1 MNEKIIVNGYY
12 FNAEGQILLSCATDS
27 VNSICVKKPRWDKE
41 KWSPVPRGPTSA
53 CCPPHP
59 CSAKPLQSCSWFTW
73 PKDGGGGGRP
83 TELLAEPINGKT
95 QALIDFSDPGDGL
108 AEGKVGRVVCAAT
121 LIAVSE
127 EVAVRI
133 LCARGTLITFHPTF
147 FRLISILRGLCRL
160 QCAH

>member
-1 MNEKIIVNGYY
+1 MESGAARSHICLLPAPSLLSKTSPVLQLVYV
-12 FNAEGQILLSCATDS
+12 AEG
-27 VNSICVKKPRWDKE
+27 
-41 KWSPVPRGPTSA
+41 RG
-53 CCPPHP
+53 
-59 CSAKPLQSCSWFTW
+59 
-73 PKDGGGGGRP
+73 GGGGGRP

-108 AEGKVGRVVCAAT
+108 AEGKVGRVVCVAT